1 VSPSDPRSGRRWSV
15 GLVAGVVLAVLVVV
29 FVFENTARTKI
40 RFIVPEAEAALWV
53 ALFIAVLLGAV
64 LGALF
69 TRHRYR

>member
-1 VSPSDPRSGRRWSV
+1 MSASHPAGGRRLSG
-15 GLVAGVVLAVLVVV
+15 GLVAGVVLAVLLVV

-40 RFIVPEAEAALWV
+40 RFIVPEAEAPLGV

-69 TRHRYR
+69 ARHRYR